1 VIYRLVTDKL
11 RERGVP
17 VVGAIGFHGDLQQ
30 ACLDGK
36 PLDDT
41 MASEEMAPIMRV
53 LQ

>member
-1 VIYRLVTDKL
+1 VTDKL
-11 RERGVP
+11 RKLGVP
-17 VVGAIGFHGDLQQ
+17 VLGMISFHDDLQQ

-41 MASEEMAPIMRV
+41 MAFEDMGSIVRV